1 MQINYPLNDFQSKM
15 RARVFTFL
23 HIRET
28 VKTEKEQEGKEK
40 KGMATKE
47 EKTLKRSS
55 VYTRVKLNKLI
66 KISQIRKRRKLRGW
80 QVALEDSIG

>member
-1 MQINYPLNDFQSKM
+1 M

-23 HIRET
+23 LIRET

-40 KGMATKE
+40 KGMATKARGE
-47 EKTLKRSS
+47 DAKQKQ
-55 VYTRVKLNKLI
+55 YTRVKLNKLI